1 MSKSNIQNGIKKIKA
16 LPKSRKKKDS
26 FIKYSFKNDKAAS
39 GSDPSHSLITKIHY
53 ACGCQEGAPD

>member
-1 MSKSNIQNGIKKIKA
+1 MSKSNIQNGIKKK
-16 LPKSRKKKDS
+16 KSSPEKQKKKDS
-26 FIKYSFKNDKAAS
+26 FIKYSIKNDEAAS